1 MSRLLGSEAEIA
13 NGRNIVPD
21 DFYPSDL
28 EDTGRQTPA
37 GVPAQSAP
45 DYVLNPLTIYRMARR
60 TIPERHA
67 PERIASSTTGGSAQ
81 ATDISPPMLTGADEL
96 MLFTSD
102 LGWTW
107 QPAETAMESGL
118 EHTGL
123 HPWVGGAQLQSDRQE
138 QGGSWGHQ
146 FPFLS

>member
-1 MSRLLGSEAEIA
+1 MLRLLGSEAEIA
-13 NGRNIVPD
+13 SPGRNIVPD
-21 DFYPSDL
+21 DPYPPD
-28 EDTGRQTPA
+28 EEGRSSPA

-67 PERIASSTTGGSAQ
+67 PERIASASTQ
-81 ATDISPPMLTGADEL
+81 IDISPPALTGADEL

-107 QPAETAMESGL
+107 QPAETAMDSGL

-123 HPWVGGAQLQSDRQE
+123 HPWVGGTHLPGEGAEVGTWE
-138 QGGSWGHQ
+138 QQ
-146 FPFLS
+146 FPFPS